1 MLTLAMVEMWERF
14 SFYGMVS
21 LLVLFLIAPQNGP
34 WPPGP
39 GQGFTDADSAA
50 LFGCYSALILATPLA
65 GGWIG
70 DRLIGPR
77 RAFVIGAIFIAVGH
91 FVLLI
96 PTVIVFWA
104 GLIVIALGT
113 GLLKPNISTV
123 LGSLYSEG
131 DPRRDSG
138 FSIFYLGINVG
149 AFTAP
154 LICGWIAVTVSWQWA
169 FSVAGFGMLI
179 GLLQYAFG
187 RHRLGQNGISVPRPA
202 SLEQR
207 HRATLVSVLGLLAIM
222 GLFYATTTIFG
233 FTASVISALVTG
245 VVTAIALFA
254 FWFLLRRMPAT
265 PTVHRHVK
273 AFALIFITSV
283 VYFALSSQAGSTIT
297 EFTQESVDRTIGS
310 FTIPTS
316 WLMSLNP
323 ILVIMFAPIF
333 AVLWARLANHAPTT
347 PTKMTVSL
355 IGVGLSFLI
364 VAIPALSVTN
374 GHSTALV
381 WIVMGF
387 VVLTWAELLI
397 VPIAL
402 STTTKLAP
410 PGLTG
415 QLLGLWYLAA
425 AVGGAVGGQIA
436 RFSEVLGYG
445 NYFFVAGFTV
455 VMIGAGFLLIRKRWS
470 ALLAPMR

>member
-1 MLTLAMVEMWERF
+1 MRQPPGMLTLAMVEMWERF

-21 LLVLFLIAPQNGP
+21 LLVLFLITPQNGP

-50 LFGCYSALILATPLA
+50 LFGCYTALILATPLA

-138 FSIFYLGINVG
+138 FSIFYFGINVG

-154 LICGWIAVTVSWQWA
+154 LICGWIAVTASWQWA

-187 RHRLGQNGISVPRPA
+187 RHRL
-202 SLEQR
+202 E
-207 HRATLVSVLGLLAIM
+207 H
-222 GLFYATTTIFG
+222 
-233 FTASVISALVTG
+233 
-245 VVTAIALFA
+245 
-254 FWFLLRRMPAT
+254 
-265 PTVHRHVK
+265 
-273 AFALIFITSV
+273 
-283 VYFALSSQAGSTIT
+283 
-297 EFTQESVDRTIGS
+297 
-310 FTIPTS
+310 
-316 WLMSLNP
+316 
-323 ILVIMFAPIF
+323 
-333 AVLWARLANHAPTT
+333 
-347 PTKMTVSL
+347 
-355 IGVGLSFLI
+355 
-364 VAIPALSVTN
+364 
-374 GHSTALV
+374 
-381 WIVMGF
+381 
-387 VVLTWAELLI
+387 
-397 VPIAL
+397 
-402 STTTKLAP
+402 
-410 PGLTG
+410 
-415 QLLGLWYLAA
+415 
-425 AVGGAVGGQIA
+425 
-436 RFSEVLGYG
+436 SEV
-445 NYFFVAGFTV
+445 FP
-455 VMIGAGFLLIRKRWS
+455 IRKW
-470 ALLAPMR
+470 MYQQHQQHQQQ

>member
-21 LLVLFLIAPQNGP
+21 LLVLYLIAPQDGP

-39 GQGFTDADSAA
+39 GQGFTDADAAA
-50 LFGCYSALILATPLA
+50 LFGCYTALILATPLA

-77 RAFVIGAIFIAVGH
+77 RAFVIGAVFIAIGH

-96 PTVIVFWA
+96 PTVAVFWV
-104 GLIVIALGT
+104 GLVVIALGT

-187 RHRLGQNGISVPRPA
+187 RHRLGQNGVSVPRPA
-202 SLEQR
+202 TLQQR
-207 HRATLVSVLGLLAIM
+207 HRAALVAVLGLLAIVL
-222 GLFYATTTIFG
+222 LFFATTTLIS
-233 FTASVISALVTG
+233 FTASVISALVTA
-245 VVTAIALFA
+245 VVSAIAVFA

-323 ILVIMFAPIF
+323 ILVIMFAPMF
-333 AVLWARLANHAPTT
+333 AVLWASLANRAPTT
-347 PTKMTVSL
+347 PTKMTLSL

-364 VAIPALSVTN
+364 VAIPAFSVTN
-374 GHSTALV
+374 GHPGALG

-425 AVGGAVGGQIA
+425 AVGGAVGGQVA
-436 RFSEVLGYG
+436 RYSEVLGYG
-445 NYFFVAGFTV
+445 NYFFIAGFTV
-455 VMIGAGFLLIRKRWS
+455 MLIGAGFLLIRKRWS
-470 ALLAPMR
+470 MLLAPIR

>member
-1 MLTLAMVEMWERF
+1 
-14 SFYGMVS
+14 
-21 LLVLFLIAPQNGP
+21 
-34 WPPGP
+34 
-39 GQGFTDADSAA
+39 
-50 LFGCYSALILATPLA
+50 
-65 GGWIG
+65 
-70 DRLIGPR
+70 
-77 RAFVIGAIFIAVGH
+77 
-91 FVLLI
+91 
-96 PTVIVFWA
+96 
-104 GLIVIALGT
+104 
-113 GLLKPNISTV
+113 
-123 LGSLYSEG
+123 
-131 DPRRDSG
+131 
-138 FSIFYLGINVG
+138 
-149 AFTAP
+149 
-154 LICGWIAVTVSWQWA
+154 
-169 FSVAGFGMLI
+169 
-179 GLLQYAFG
+179 
-187 RHRLGQNGISVPRPA
+187 
-202 SLEQR
+202 
-207 HRATLVSVLGLLAIM
+207 
-222 GLFYATTTIFG
+222 
-233 FTASVISALVTG
+233 LVTC

-333 AVLWARLANHAPTT
+333 AVLWARLANRAPTT

-374 GHSTALV
+374 GHSAALV

-455 VMIGAGFLLIRKRWS
+455 MMIGAGFLLIRKRWS